1 MANKRE
7 ILLRSKVIG
16 ATLRQVRNRTG
27 RSLKETALLIGTN
40 AGRLSA
46 YERGERTISLPEL
59 ELFAY
64 HMHTPLKNFTHFDP
78 TQIPTEHDPDPK
90 VLLSLRNRMIGALL
104 KRHRIENNLSIRK
117 FSKEINLPPSRISAY
132 EKGGRSIP
140 LVDLEKIADR
150 LGHRIEDYFD
160 RDGPIG
166 TREINNNAVEMLSNL
181 QPELREFLSNPVNE
195 PYLRI
200 AKKLSELDVNRLRTV
215 AEGLL
220 DITL

>member
-1 MANKRE
+1 MTEKRE

-16 ATLRQVRNRTG
+16 ATLRQVRNRAG

-59 ELFAY
+59 ELFAF
-64 HMHTPLKNFTHFDP
+64 HMHTPLKAFTNLDP
-78 TQIPTEHDPDPK
+78 TQRSLDQDPDPK
-90 VLLSLRNRMIGALL
+90 ILISLRNRVIGAML
-104 KRHRIENNLSIRK
+104 KRHRIELNLSIREL
-117 FSKEINLPPSRISAY
+117 SKEINLPPSRISAY
-132 EKGGRSIP
+132 EKGGRPMP
-140 LVDLEKIADR
+140 LVDLEKVAER
-150 LGHRIEDYFD
+150 LGHRLEDYFD

-166 TREINNNAVEMLSNL
+166 TREVNNDAVKMLSKL
-181 QPELREFLSNPVNE
+181 HPELREFLSNPVNE

-200 AKKLSELDVNRLRTV
+200 AKKLSELDVNKLRIV

>member
-1 MANKRE
+1 MMEKRE

-16 ATLRQVRNRTG
+16 ATLRQARNRAG
-27 RSLKETALLIGTN
+27 RSLKETALLVGTN
-40 AGRLSA
+40 AGRFSA
-46 YERGERTISLPEL
+46 YERGERMISLPEL

-64 HMHTPLKNFTHFDP
+64 HMRTPLKAFTNLDQ
-78 TQIPTEHDPDPK
+78 TQKSLDQDPDPK
-90 VLLSLRNRMIGALL
+90 VLLSLRNRMIGAML
-104 KRHRIENNLSIRK
+104 KRHRMETNLSIRK
-117 FSKEINLPPSRISAY
+117 LSKEINLPPSRISAY
-132 EKGGRSIP
+132 EKGGRSVP
-140 LVDLEKIADR
+140 LVDLENIAER
-150 LGHRIEDYFD
+150 LGHRLEDYFD

-166 TREINNNAVEMLSNL
+166 TREINIEAVEMLSNL

-200 AKKLSELDVNRLRTV
+200 AKKLSELDVNKLRTV